1 MGGKRWVLGA
11 LLVMLVGRRACC
23 IPLKGGV
30 TDRPSSPPSPPSML
44 SPAAIPND
52 QAAEHELLKQALD
65 GVEGGDSEHGK
76 SEAALGDDFH
86 GQGEIS
92 EMAEMVENE
101 KGFFLRTDEDG
112 DSKLNLN
119 EFLAQWRESM
129 SFYEDSGSGNNESS
143 ILEAQEDEAAF
154 AFREF
159 DQDVDGFIS
168 WPEWQR
174 MMLGFMMQLNNLVFE
189 MGSFSLSPDLV
200 VQGNADDKQKE
211 KHLRSL
217 FLEWDKNQDGIL
229 SREESREM
237 MKALQGK
244 KNRDGQPH
252 ELTEDEIEMI
262 SWQLMD
268 DKDTNLDNAITL
280 EEWLAGESYF

>member
-1 MGGKRWVLGA
+1 
-11 LLVMLVGRRACC
+11 
-23 IPLKGGV
+23 
-30 TDRPSSPPSPPSML
+30 ML

-174 MMLGFMMQLNNLVFE
+174 MMFHDAAQQP
-189 MGSFSLSPDLV
+189 SFRDGEFFSE
-200 VQGNADDKQKE
+200 GNADDKQKE